1 MIAAELAEAGPGL
14 GAGLGADEDIE
25 AELAAGVIGALL
37 REDYAGLTRYVRRGA
52 GGTVLALPGGPAVPL
67 RADGFLADLAV
78 APSSALA
85 SALTLGDVEH
95 ALGAAPA
102 ADTDGVAA
110 FGVECRQALAALRLR
125 ARHLPAALPPGPWLG
140 TGGSVCYDA
149 VAAARPHPAYPTA
162 ACRLGFTDEDSLRYA
177 PEF

>member
-1 MIAAELAEAGPGL
+1 M
-14 GAGLGADEDIE
+14 
-25 AELAAGVIGALL
+25 
-37 REDYAGLTRYVRRGA
+37 
-52 GGTVLALPGGPAVPL
+52 
-67 RADGFLADLAV
+67 
-78 APSSALA
+78 
-85 SALTLGDVEH
+85 
-95 ALGAAPA
+95 
-102 ADTDGVAA
+102 
-110 FGVECRQALAALRLR
+110 ECRQALAALRLR

>member
-1 MIAAELAEAGPGL
+1 VIGAEPAEAGSGL
-14 GAGLGADEDIE
+14 GAEPGADGDIE

-37 REDYAGLTRYVRRGA
+37 REDYAGLTRHVRSVA
-52 GGTVLALPGGPAVPL
+52 GEAVLALPGGPALPL
-67 RADGFLADLAV
+67 RRDGFLGDFAV
-78 APSSALA
+78 IQASALA
-85 SALTLGDVEH
+85 AALTLEDVERV
-95 ALGAAPA
+95 LGAAPA
-102 ADTDGVAA
+102 ADADGVAA